1 MNIFEKIFKALN
13 DGGVDYLVIG
23 GVAVNLYGYL
33 RTTGDLDIVLF
44 LNEENLNRTT
54 VVMKKLGYTE
64 RLPIHIQELQNEE
77 FARKM
82 MKERNLMAFT
92 YMPEG
97 NNPLII
103 DVVIDESLR
112 FKELADRSVV
122 KDVGGVNVP
131 IISIDDLIEIKR
143 KAGRPKDMEDLRWLI
158 KSKEL

>member
-1 MNIFEKIFKALN
+1 MFEKIFKALN